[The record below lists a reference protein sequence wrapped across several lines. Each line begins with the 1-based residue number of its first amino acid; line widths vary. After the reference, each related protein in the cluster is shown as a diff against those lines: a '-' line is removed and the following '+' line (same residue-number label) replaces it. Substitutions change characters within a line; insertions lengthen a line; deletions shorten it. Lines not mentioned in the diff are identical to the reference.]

1 MAHRT
6 RLARAALLLGLAGVV
21 PALAA
26 QQPDPVKF
34 VRYGAIAN
42 DGTIAFTY
50 HDDIWVAQPDGS
62 NPRRLTAHV
71 GRDYMPRFSPD
82 GRWIAF
88 TSNRLGNDDVFVMPT
103 TGGEPQQL
111 TWWSGADQ
119 AVGWTP
125 DGKEVLIASA
135 RGQDP
140 WGSPLYRVALDGSL
154 PRPLPMDMARTGAI
168 KQDATMVAF
177 NRSLPSYWR
186 KGYRGNANA
195 DIAVQDLRSGEIREL
210 TDTVLTE
217 HRKAVHDVHPM
228 WGADGKIYY
237 ASERDGIFNIWRIA
251 AAGGAAEQVTRH
263 RDDGVQF
270 PSISPDGT
278 KLIYENDFEL
288 WTLDVPDGQPRKV
301 PIRLAVDAKETDLRM
316 IMVANRM
323 DGFAPSP
330 TGDHV
335 AVDVRGEIMI
345 VPAEQGVGEMQ
356 QVTNSAWRDK
366 SPLWSPDGAHLAYVS
381 DESGEEEIW
390 LFTRATGAR
399 RKLTTHES
407 EKTNLLWSGS
417 SQKLA
422 FTGANRL
429 FEIDVA
435 SGRSTEL
442 AYNRAG
448 GYTPTAY
455 SADDRWLVYTR
466 RDDDQN
472 ADIHLFEIASRRETN
487 VTRSP
492 FTEANG
498 ILTPDGTHVVFT
510 SNRTG
515 TTQVYTVSLA
525 RVAEDPN
532 DPLVRE
538 RRARASTAA
547 AGRGGQNTDGADAER
562 VLTVRIDT
570 AGIAR
575 RAVALTTGSA
585 AAGNPF
591 LSRDGRTVY
600 YTVGGGGGGGGGR
613 GGAGAP
619 AAEGEGGLFAIGIDG
634 QNGRR
639 LAAGSFAGLTPSGDR
654 RYVFFRRTAPG
665 GGGAG
670 GEDAPAPVGSAEVHR
685 LAIATPT
692 RTERVS
698 FSFPIRVDRREEWR
712 QVFQE
717 SWRVMKY
724 RFYDEKM
731 HGVEWN
737 AMKRKYEALL
747 PFVGTNEDLHDLANE
762 MIGELNASH
771 TGVSG
776 PATRTLPRVYTT
788 RYLGFE
794 LAPANGRY
802 RIAHIYRDGPA
813 DKEWL
818 GLTVGDYVLAIDGQ
832 ELRDGDNYWKLL
844 STTLNAYIPVRVA
857 RSPAGE
863 NARTVRIASVTTL
876 GDIKYEEFVAKNR
889 EQVVAATDGEIA
901 YVHIR
906 SMNQPSLER
915 FRREIDQYANAK
927 GIIVDIRFNGGGNID
942 QELIDILERR
952 PYEYWNN
959 RNGSPVWGRRP
970 RQLIDGPKVMLI
982 NQRSGSDSEVTP
994 QAFKDLGL
1002 GRVVG
1007 QPTAAAVIATGS
1019 YSLLHGG
1026 SIRTPG
1032 SLVAT
1037 FDPTQPNNWG
1047 INLENFGVEPDVWV
1061 RNTPMDHL
1069 RGLDREL
1076 QEAIKEVRRMQAEE
1090 EARRRRASN

>member
-1 MAHRT
+1 MTPSRSRH
-6 RLARAALLLGLAGVV
+6 RAALLL
-21 PALAA
+21 ALAA
-26 QQPDPVKF
+26 AVPATAQQPEPVKF
-34 VRYGAIAN
+34 VRYPAIAN

-50 HDDIWVAQPDGS
+50 HDDIWVARPDGS
-62 NPRRLTAHV
+62 DPRRLTAHV
-71 GRDYMPRFSPD
+71 ARDHSPKFSPD

-88 TSNRLGNDDVFVMPT
+88 TSDRLGNDDVYVMAV

-125 DGKEVLIASA
+125 DGKEVLMSSA
-135 RGQDP
+135 RGQSP

-177 NRSLPSYWR
+177 NRTLPSYWR
-186 KGYRGNANA
+186 KGYKGNANG

-210 TDTVLTE
+210 TDTDMTQ
-217 HRKAVHDVHPM
+217 HRAAVHDVHPM
-228 WGADGKIYY
+228 WGADGKVYY
-237 ASERDGIFNIWRIA
+237 ASERDGIFNLWRIA
-251 AAGGAAEQVTRH
+251 PTGGAAEQVTRH

-270 PSISPDGT
+270 PSISPDG
-278 KLIYENDFEL
+278 KRLIYENDFEL
-288 WTLDVPDGQPRKV
+288 WTLDVPGGQPRKL
-301 PIRLAVDAKETDLRM
+301 PIRLALDAKETDLQVHQ
-316 IMVANRM
+316 VANRA

-330 TGDHV
+330 AGDYV
-335 AVDVRGEIMI
+335 AIDVRGEIMI
-345 VPAEQGVGEMQ
+345 VPAEAGVGEMQ
-356 QVTNSAWRDK
+356 AVTQSAWRDK
-366 SPLWSPDGAHLAYVS
+366 APLWSPDGKHLAYVS
-381 DESGEEEIW
+381 DASGEEEVW
-390 LFTRATGAR
+390 VFTRATGE
-399 RKLTTHES
+399 RKRLTRHDS
-407 EKTNLLWSGS
+407 EKTNLTWSPNS
-417 SQKLA
+417 ARLA

-435 SGRSTEL
+435 AGNVREL

-448 GYTPTAY
+448 GYTINGY
-455 SADDRWLVYTR
+455 SADGRWMVYTR

-472 ADIHLFEIASRRETN
+472 ADVYLFELASRRETN
-487 VTRSP
+487 VTRDP
-492 FTEANG
+492 ATDGNG
-498 ILTPDGTHVVFT
+498 ILTPDGTHLVFT

-515 TTQVYTVSLA
+515 TTQVHVVSLA
-525 RVAEDPN
+525 RITEDPS

-538 RRARASTAA
+538 RKAREAA
-547 AGRGGQNTDGADAER
+547 AAGGRGGQGGVAAAAEAA
-562 VLTVRIDT
+562 LTLRIDT

-575 RAVALTTGSA
+575 RAVALTRG
-585 AAGNPF
+585 AAGAGSPF
-591 LSRDGRTVY
+591 LSRDGRTLY

-613 GGAGAP
+613 GGAGAAP
-619 AAEGEGGLFAIGIDG
+619 AAEGDAGLWAIGLDG

-639 LAAGSFAGLTPSGDR
+639 IATGSFPGATPSEDR
-654 RYVFFRRTAPG
+654 RYVFFRRAAAG
-665 GGGAG
+665 G
-670 GEDAPAPVGSAEVHR
+670 GEDGAPSVGSAEVHR
-685 LAIATPT
+685 LAIATPQ

-712 QVFQE
+712 QVFLE

-724 RFYDEKM
+724 RFYDADM
-731 HGVEWN
+731 HGRDWD
-737 AMKRKYEALL
+737 AMKAKYEPLL
-747 PFVGTNEDLHDLANE
+747 RFVGTNEDLHDLANE

-776 PATRTLPRVYTT
+776 PSTRSLPRIYTT
-788 RYLGFE
+788 RYLGLE
-794 LAPANGRY
+794 LEPADGRH
-802 RIAHIYRDGPA
+802 RISHIYRDGPA

-818 GLTVGDYVLAIDGQ
+818 GLKVGDYVLGLDGHD
-832 ELRDGDNYWKLL
+832 LKAGDNYWRLL
-844 STTLNAYIPVRVA
+844 STTLNTYIPLRVA
-857 RSPAGE
+857 STAAGAD
-863 NARTVRIASVTTL
+863 ARTVRIASVTTL
-876 GDIKYEEFVAKNR
+876 GDIKYEEFVANNR
-889 EQVVAATDGEIA
+889 DYVAKATNGEIA

-915 FRREIDQYANAK
+915 FRQEIDRFANAK
-927 GIIVDIRFNGGGNID
+927 GIIIDIRFNGGGNID

-970 RQLIDGPKVMLI
+970 RQLIDGPKVMMI
-982 NQRSGSDSEVTP
+982 NHRSGSDSEVTP
-994 QAFKDLGL
+994 QAFKDLQL

-1007 QPTAAAVIATGS
+1007 NPTAAAVIATGS

-1037 FDPTQPNNWG
+1037 YDPTKPNNWG

-1061 RNTPMDHL
+1061 RNSPMDIL
-1069 RGLDREL
+1069 KGVDREL
-1076 QEAIKEVRRMQAEE
+1076 DEAIKEALRMKAEDD
-1090 EARRRRASN
+1090 RSRRRASN